1 MSARG
6 SPNIKAKLD
15 RSRRKISEIE
25 RAFKGCEGL
34 RVVEA
39 GTIDEVVEGR
49 KDRLLDQFNNLG
61 EVTAETIM
69 AAKSFSALLDR
80 TLEAKVVT
88 IIERRFS

>member
-6 SPNIKAKLD
+6 SPNLKAKLD

-49 KDRLLDQFNNLG
+49 KDRLLDQFNNVG

-80 TLEAKVVT
+80 TLEAKVAT